1 MKTISTP
8 EFDSLL
14 ASLAAE
20 IVTKFPNIHLGGEP
34 QTLWLK
40 TEACTGLVRLK
51 TSPDNDDA
59 QYVDLSFASGS
70 ALTGPIRKVETGVR
84 DYFDVLQ
91 ALHYVETVTLSIRV
105 ARELNR

>member
-20 IVTKFPNIHLGGEP
+20 IVTKFPSIHLGGEP

-40 TEACTGLVRLK
+40 TETCTGLIRLK
-51 TSPDNDDA
+51 PSPDNVDA
-59 QYVDLSFASGS
+59 QYVDLSITRGS

-84 DYFDVLQ
+84 DYLDVLQ
-91 ALHYVETVTLSIRV
+91 ALHHAETVTLSIRV
-105 ARELNR
+105 ARS